1 MDHFIA
7 TLRVDHPSV
16 SFSNDVAACPG
27 KIRNR
32 ALWTLQILLG
42 LFFII
47 ASGGPKLVMPNA
59 LMDNAPENLTIPL
72 GLLIFIGVAEV
83 AGGVGLMVPRLSA
96 LAAAGL
102 SVLTVL
108 AAGTQ
113 AFIAD
118 MPLMGIFPLVL
129 AAIFAWIAYERRAI
143 VTDLRNSLSR

>member
-1 MDHFIA
+1 MTTTTA
-7 TLRVDHPSV
+7 TS
-16 SFSNDVAACPG
+16 STAAAHRPG

-32 ALWTLQILLG
+32 VLWTLQVVLG

-47 ASGGPKLVMPNA
+47 ASGGPKLVIPNM

-83 AGGVGLMVPRLSA
+83 AGGIGLMVPRLSA
-96 LAAAGL
+96 MAAIGL

-108 AAGTQ
+108 AAATQ

-118 MPLMGIFPLVL
+118 KPAMGIFPLVL
-129 AAIFAWIAYERRAI
+129 AAIFAWIAYERRDSI
-143 VTDLRNSLSR
+143 TSLVR

>member
-1 MDHFIA
+1 MTTA
-7 TLRVDHPSV
+7 NPTAE
-16 SFSNDVAACPG
+16 FSDDVTYRPG

-32 ALWTLQILLG
+32 VLWTLQILLG
-42 LFFII
+42 LFFVI

-59 LMDNAPENLTIPL
+59 LTDNAPENLTIPL

-83 AGGVGLMVPRLSA
+83 AGGIGLMVPRLSA

-113 AFIAD
+113 AFLAD
-118 MPLMGIFPLVL
+118 KPVMAIFPLVL
-129 AAIFAWIAYERRAI
+129 AAIFAWIAYERRATL
-143 VTDLRNSLSR
+143 TDLRGSISR

>member
-1 MDHFIA
+1 MTTANPTA
-7 TLRVDHPSV
+7 T
-16 SFSNDVAACPG
+16 FSDTTTDRPG

-32 ALWTLQILLG
+32 VLWTLQILLG

-59 LMDNAPENLTIPL
+59 LTDNAPENLTIPI
-72 GLLIFIGVAEV
+72 GLLIFIGVVEV
-83 AGGVGLMVPRLSA
+83 AGGIGLMVPRLSA

-108 AAGTQ
+108 AAATQ

-118 MPLMGIFPLVL
+118 KPAMGIFPLVL
-129 AAIFAWIAYERRAI
+129 AAIFAAIAYERRAGL
-143 VTDLRNSLSR
+143 TDLRNALTR

>member
-1 MDHFIA
+1 MTTA
-7 TLRVDHPSV
+7 TLSAN
-16 SFSNDVAACPG
+16 STSAATYRPG

-32 ALWTLQILLG
+32 VLWTLQIVLG

-47 ASGGPKLVMPNA
+47 ASGGPKLVIPHI
-59 LMDNAPENLTIPL
+59 LMENPPANMTIPL

-83 AGGVGLMVPRLSA
+83 AGGIGLMVPRVSA

-108 AAGTQ
+108 AAATQ

-118 MPLMGIFPLVL
+118 LPGMAIFPLVL
-129 AAIFAWIAYERRAI
+129 AAIFAWIAYERRATI
-143 VTDLRNSLSR
+143 TALTR

>member
-1 MDHFIA
+1 MTA
-7 TLRVDHPSV
+7 TSPAA
-16 SFSNDVAACPG
+16 SFSNEVTDRPG

-32 ALWTLQILLG
+32 GLWTLQILFG
-42 LFFII
+42 LFFIV
-47 ASGGPKLVMPNA
+47 ASGGPKLVMPNT

-72 GLLIFIGVAEV
+72 GLLIFIGVVEV
-83 AGGVGLMVPRLSA
+83 AGGIGLMVPRLSA

-118 MPLMGIFPLVL
+118 QPAMGIFPLVL
-129 AAIFAWIAYERRAI
+129 AAIFAWIAYERRATI
-143 VTDLRNSLSR
+143 TDLRNSLSR